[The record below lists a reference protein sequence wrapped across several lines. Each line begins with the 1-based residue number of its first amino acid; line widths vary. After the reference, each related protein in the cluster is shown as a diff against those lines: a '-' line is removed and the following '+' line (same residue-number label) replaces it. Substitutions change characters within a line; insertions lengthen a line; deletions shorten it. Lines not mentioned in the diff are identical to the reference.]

1 MNDGLLLEEYCFCDG
16 TYKRC
21 PQYVTLVVFVFV
33 PVLQR
38 MVKICT
44 METEGEGTENWVKL
58 WTMLNNMIK
67 DYLNDSIC

>member
-1 MNDGLLLEEYCFCDG
+1 M
-16 TYKRC
+16 
-21 PQYVTLVVFVFV
+21 TLGVFVFD

-44 METEGEGTENWVKL
+44 METEGEGTENWVKF

-67 DYLNDSIC
+67 GYL